1 MARRPRRMREDDPQE
16 QDGPV
21 PPLGPPAAMVT
32 ELLELRRRV
41 ELLRGAITIAGKI
54 VARFAS
60 LEEHRAYEEA
70 CYVLGVVDTVS
81 PASEADREAHRRL
94 RASSRDTMTTTQ
106 AAEVLK
112 VRPEIACS
120 ILVRL
125 ANSGLVQMDPESA
138 RAWQVLPVRGACE
151 AVAS

>member
-60 LEEHRAYEEA
+60 L
-70 CYVLGVVDTVS
+70 
-81 PASEADREAHRRL
+81 
-94 RASSRDTMTTTQ
+94 
-106 AAEVLK
+106 
-112 VRPEIACS
+112 ACS